1 MGVGWRGN
9 YYVACYRKTMSAK
22 AGLDGI
28 LEGLSQCLNADS
40 ARRLVEFRVDE
51 QIQARIDQLAA
62 EANEGTL
69 DAGGRSE
76 YESLINASDF
86 VSILKLKARQHLRTD
101 AA

>member
-51 QIQARIDQLAA
+51 QIQARIDQLAPGPA
-62 EANEGTL
+62 PSPMAPP
-69 DAGGRSE
+69 ASE
-76 YESLINASDF
+76 RVVGPGLP
-86 VSILKLKARQHLRTD
+86 
-101 AA
+101 